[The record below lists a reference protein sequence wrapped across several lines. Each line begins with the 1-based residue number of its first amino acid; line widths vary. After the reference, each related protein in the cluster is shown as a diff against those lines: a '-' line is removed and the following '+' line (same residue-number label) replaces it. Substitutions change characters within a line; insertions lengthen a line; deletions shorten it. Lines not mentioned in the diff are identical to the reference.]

1 VRVAY
6 GSTAAA
12 TAAVRRFGPVR
23 KLAIFSSRALAS
35 LVRVTLRLILPKPR
49 FLRLFAR
56 FTPRRLVRPPFR
68 GVKLLLSGRK
78 HKIFRAVSAGQRL
91 VFKRVHD
98 FTADDLLVRLL
109 VHFEAVVVVVVFFL
123 FLLLGVF
130 FFSLVWFS
138 DGCETRTDVVLL
150 VFLEKKNGSEKA
162 ALGEKGGGGAN
173 EKRIRASSR
182 SFSPFCSNRI
192 EKRNA
197 RKK

>member
-1 VRVAY
+1 
-6 GSTAAA
+6 
-12 TAAVRRFGPVR
+12 VR

-56 FTPRRLVRPPFR
+56 FTPCRLVRPPFR

-78 HKIFRAVSAGQRL
+78 HKLFRAVSAGQRL

-109 VHFEAVVVVVVFFL
+109 VHFEAVVVVVFL
-123 FLLLGVF
+123 FLLLGLF

-138 DGCETRTDVVLL
+138 VGCETRTRRYVLL
-150 VFLEKKNGSEKA
+150 VFLERKTMAPKKP
-162 ALGEKGGGGAN
+162 L
-173 EKRIRASSR
+173 
-182 SFSPFCSNRI
+182 F
-192 EKRNA
+192 
-197 RKK
+197 

>member
-1 VRVAY
+1 
-6 GSTAAA
+6 
-12 TAAVRRFGPVR
+12 
-23 KLAIFSSRALAS
+23 
-35 LVRVTLRLILPKPR
+35 
-49 FLRLFAR
+49 LFAR

-109 VHFEAVVVVVVFFL
+109 VHFEAVVVVVVFL

-138 DGCETRTDVVLL
+138 DGCETRTERR
-150 VFLEKKNGSEKA
+150 FISIFGEKKW
-162 ALGEKGGGGAN
+162 LGKSRFRR
-173 EKRIRASSR
+173 KRWRR
-182 SFSPFCSNRI
+182 RQ
-192 EKRNA
+192 
-197 RKK
+197 RKTNPREFTLFLSVLFE